1 MTVHDY
7 RRKDAATP
15 EQLYA
20 DFAGFIAECRL
31 ILGDV
36 PLVDIYCDSAEQT
49 LIEGM
54 RIDAAKRNLCVEIH
68 NARKG
73 PINDRIRFYTVM
85 MGAGRYKILK
95 GCTSTI
101 DAFSEAMWDGRTMDE
116 FYVRGLSA
124 AKDNSTIGS
133 KTPVPCFD
141 FAEDEGYFYAA
152 FMGAYGIDLR
162 TAKLHWLD
170 FCALFKGLPDDCKL
184 RQIIGIRAQNLGEIK
199 SGAERK
205 RISKLKSIYGLK
217 VKVKRR
223 FEAAADRNAAIAADL
238 KRRAEEAEKKM
249 REVRK

>member
-1 MTVHDY
+1 MFAPNSKILTVNGVKIPIDPDFRIMCEY
-7 RRKDAATP
+7 SAAVLRRRTEGLTDIVSRF
-15 EQLYA
+15 Y
-20 DFAGFIAECRL
+20 FAGL
-31 ILGDV
+31 
-36 PLVDIYCDSAEQT
+36 P
-49 LIEGM
+49 EG
-54 RIDAAKRNLCVEIH
+54 IGAAK
-68 NARKG
+68 A
-73 PINDRIRFYTVM
+73 
-85 MGAGRYKILK
+85 A
-95 GCTSTI
+95 
-101 DAFSEAMWDGRTMDE
+101 EAMDE

-152 FMGAYGIDLR
+152 FMGAYSIDLR

-249 REVRK
+249 WEVRK

>member
-1 MTVHDY
+1 MFAPNSNILTVNGVKIPINPDFRIMCEY
-7 RRKDAATP
+7 SAAVLRRCTEGLTDIVSRF
-15 EQLYA
+15 Y
-20 DFAGFIAECRL
+20 FAGLPEGIGAAEA
-31 ILGDV
+31 
-36 PLVDIYCDSAEQT
+36 AE
-49 LIEGM
+49 
-54 RIDAAKRNLCVEIH
+54 A
-68 NARKG
+68 
-73 PINDRIRFYTVM
+73 
-85 MGAGRYKILK
+85 
-95 GCTSTI
+95 
-101 DAFSEAMWDGRTMDE
+101 MDE

-152 FMGAYGIDLR
+152 FMGAYSIDLR

-199 SGAERK
+199 SGTERK

>member
-1 MTVHDY
+1 MFAPNSKILTVNGVKIPIDPDFRIMCEY
-7 RRKDAATP
+7 SAAVLRRCAEGLTDIVSRF
-15 EQLYA
+15 Y
-20 DFAGFIAECRL
+20 FAGLPEGIGAAEA
-31 ILGDV
+31 
-36 PLVDIYCDSAEQT
+36 AE
-49 LIEGM
+49 
-54 RIDAAKRNLCVEIH
+54 A
-68 NARKG
+68 
-73 PINDRIRFYTVM
+73 
-85 MGAGRYKILK
+85 
-95 GCTSTI
+95 
-101 DAFSEAMWDGRTMDE
+101 MDE

-141 FAEDEGYFYAA
+141 FEEDEGYFYAA
-152 FMGAYGIDLR
+152 FMGAYSIDLR

>member
-1 MTVHDY
+1 MFTPNSKILTVNGVKIPIDPDFRIMCEY
-7 RRKDAATP
+7 SAAVLRRCAEGLTDIVSRF
-15 EQLYA
+15 Y
-20 DFAGFIAECRL
+20 FAGLPEGIGAAEA
-31 ILGDV
+31 
-36 PLVDIYCDSAEQT
+36 AE
-49 LIEGM
+49 
-54 RIDAAKRNLCVEIH
+54 A
-68 NARKG
+68 
-73 PINDRIRFYTVM
+73 
-85 MGAGRYKILK
+85 
-95 GCTSTI
+95 
-101 DAFSEAMWDGRTMDE
+101 MDE

-152 FMGAYGIDLR
+152 FMGAYSIDLR

-199 SGAERK
+199 SGAECK

>member
-1 MTVHDY
+1 MFAPNSNILTVNGVKIPINPDFRIMCEY
-7 RRKDAATP
+7 SAAVLRRHTEGLTDIVSRF
-15 EQLYA
+15 Y
-20 DFAGFIAECRL
+20 FAGLPEGIGAAEA
-31 ILGDV
+31 
-36 PLVDIYCDSAEQT
+36 AE
-49 LIEGM
+49 
-54 RIDAAKRNLCVEIH
+54 A
-68 NARKG
+68 
-73 PINDRIRFYTVM
+73 
-85 MGAGRYKILK
+85 
-95 GCTSTI
+95 
-101 DAFSEAMWDGRTMDE
+101 MDE

-152 FMGAYGIDLR
+152 FMGAYSIDLK

>member
-1 MTVHDY
+1 MFTPNSKILTVNGVKIPIDPDFRIMCEY
-7 RRKDAATP
+7 SAAVLRRCAEGLTDIVSRF
-15 EQLYA
+15 Y
-20 DFAGFIAECRL
+20 FAGLPEGIGAAEA
-31 ILGDV
+31 
-36 PLVDIYCDSAEQT
+36 AE
-49 LIEGM
+49 
-54 RIDAAKRNLCVEIH
+54 A
-68 NARKG
+68 
-73 PINDRIRFYTVM
+73 
-85 MGAGRYKILK
+85 
-95 GCTSTI
+95 
-101 DAFSEAMWDGRTMDE
+101 MDE

-152 FMGAYGIDLR
+152 FMGAYSIDLR

-199 SGAERK
+199 SGTERK

>member
-1 MTVHDY
+1 MFAPNSKILTVNGVKIPIDPDFRIMCEY
-7 RRKDAATP
+7 SAAVLRRCAEGLTDIVSRF
-15 EQLYA
+15 Y
-20 DFAGFIAECRL
+20 FAGLPEGIGAAEA
-31 ILGDV
+31 
-36 PLVDIYCDSAEQT
+36 AE
-49 LIEGM
+49 
-54 RIDAAKRNLCVEIH
+54 A
-68 NARKG
+68 
-73 PINDRIRFYTVM
+73 
-85 MGAGRYKILK
+85 
-95 GCTSTI
+95 
-101 DAFSEAMWDGRTMDE
+101 MDE

-152 FMGAYGIDLR
+152 FMGAYSIDLR

-199 SGAERK
+199 SGTERK

>member
-1 MTVHDY
+1 MFAPNSKILVVNGVKIPIDPDFRIMCEY
-7 RRKDAATP
+7 SVAVLRRRTEELTDIVSRF
-15 EQLYA
+15 Y
-20 DFAGFIAECRL
+20 FAGLPEGIGAAEA
-31 ILGDV
+31 
-36 PLVDIYCDSAEQT
+36 AE
-49 LIEGM
+49 
-54 RIDAAKRNLCVEIH
+54 A
-68 NARKG
+68 
-73 PINDRIRFYTVM
+73 
-85 MGAGRYKILK
+85 
-95 GCTSTI
+95 
-101 DAFSEAMWDGRTMDE
+101 MDE

-141 FAEDEGYFYAA
+141 FEEDEGYFYAA
-152 FMGAYGIDLR
+152 FMGAYSIDLR

-170 FCALFKGLPDDCKL
+170 FCALFKGLPDDCRL

>member
-1 MTVHDY
+1 MFAPNSNILTVNGVKIPINPDFRIMCEY
-7 RRKDAATP
+7 SAAVLRRHTEGLTDIVSRF
-15 EQLYA
+15 Y
-20 DFAGFIAECRL
+20 FAGLPEGIGAAEA
-31 ILGDV
+31 
-36 PLVDIYCDSAEQT
+36 AE
-49 LIEGM
+49 
-54 RIDAAKRNLCVEIH
+54 A
-68 NARKG
+68 
-73 PINDRIRFYTVM
+73 
-85 MGAGRYKILK
+85 
-95 GCTSTI
+95 
-101 DAFSEAMWDGRTMDE
+101 MDE

-141 FAEDEGYFYAA
+141 FAEDERYFYAA
-152 FMGAYGIDLR
+152 FMGAYSIDLK

-199 SGAERK
+199 SGAECK

>member
-1 MTVHDY
+1 MFAPNSNILTVNGVKIPINPDFRIMCEY
-7 RRKDAATP
+7 SAAVLRRHTEGLTDIVSRF
-15 EQLYA
+15 Y
-20 DFAGFIAECRL
+20 FAGLPEGIGAAEA
-31 ILGDV
+31 
-36 PLVDIYCDSAEQT
+36 AE
-49 LIEGM
+49 
-54 RIDAAKRNLCVEIH
+54 A
-68 NARKG
+68 
-73 PINDRIRFYTVM
+73 
-85 MGAGRYKILK
+85 
-95 GCTSTI
+95 
-101 DAFSEAMWDGRTMDE
+101 MDE

-152 FMGAYGIDLR
+152 FMGAYSIDLK

-170 FCALFKGLPDDCKL
+170 FCALFKGLPDDCRL

-199 SGAERK
+199 SGAECK

>member
-1 MTVHDY
+1 MFAPNSKILTVNGVKIPIDPDFRIMCEY
-7 RRKDAATP
+7 SAAVLRRHTEGLTDIVSRF
-15 EQLYA
+15 Y
-20 DFAGFIAECRL
+20 FAGLPEGIGAAEA
-31 ILGDV
+31 
-36 PLVDIYCDSAEQT
+36 AE
-49 LIEGM
+49 
-54 RIDAAKRNLCVEIH
+54 A
-68 NARKG
+68 
-73 PINDRIRFYTVM
+73 
-85 MGAGRYKILK
+85 
-95 GCTSTI
+95 
-101 DAFSEAMWDGRTMDE
+101 MDE

-152 FMGAYGIDLR
+152 FMGAYSIDLR

-199 SGAERK
+199 SGTERK